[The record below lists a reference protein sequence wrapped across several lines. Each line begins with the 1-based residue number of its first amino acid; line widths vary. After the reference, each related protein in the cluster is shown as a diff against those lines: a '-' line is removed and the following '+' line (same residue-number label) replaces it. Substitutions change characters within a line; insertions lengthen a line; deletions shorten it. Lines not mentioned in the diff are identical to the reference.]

1 MLRKEIALVNKHD
14 SGKSLRW
21 ASRLWLAWLVLLT
34 GMLGR
39 PAQSAAPVAAPD
51 PLYRVNAPRFDGPV
65 RFAETAILWF
75 GRVDATHN
83 WADLRVGYNG
93 DELYLCLA
101 AFDRR
106 LWYDTSPTLSDLERW
121 DAVTFYLRT
130 SAGAGASP
138 GPDDYR
144 FVAQLNWWETRPA
157 YQSAYRGG
165 ASGWAPAA
173 IPFTTASGWRGNA
186 PNDDLDDRGWVA
198 TLHIPFSSLGLS
210 GAPAPGT
217 AWSLGVALHDRD
229 DAAGTAIAD
238 QIWPPGMQS
247 QQPPTWGQLAFGMPS
262 YSPPAATPGGM
273 VVVRQGLNGATVPD
287 AAVGGTTGNLCPGD
301 TDYIW
306 NHWGDANFAAVAD
319 FNIQNQGDVA
329 DWPCFARYYVTF
341 PLDALPAG
349 QAIISA
355 TLTLH
360 QWGGSGGPGQ
370 AEPSLIQ
377 VLTVNEGWDEATL
390 TWNNGPLAR
399 ENVAAAWADPLLSS
413 PGWPGAARTWDVSGA
428 VAEAYAAGHPLRL
441 ALYEADSAY
450 HSGKYFVSSDTGDW
464 NAAGR
469 PELSVRWG
477 QPTTEGTPTKTHT
490 PGASASS
497 TATGTRT
504 PTRTPTSGPT
514 GTAAATATAPPGGWR
529 YNRLPLLLKD
539 G

>member
-1 MLRKEIALVNKHD
+1 MGA
-14 SGKSLRW
+14 
-21 ASRLWLAWLVLLT
+21 
-34 GMLGR
+34 
-39 PAQSAAPVAAPD
+39 
-51 PLYRVNAPRFDGPV
+51 V

-93 DELYLCLA
+93 DGLYLCLA

-106 LWYDTSPTLSDLERW
+106 LWYDTDPSLSDLERW

-157 YQSAYRGG
+157 YQAAYRGG

-186 PNDDLDDRGWVA
+186 PNDDQDDRGWVA

-210 GAPAPGT
+210 GAPAPGS

-238 QIWPPGMQS
+238 QIWPPGMQP
-247 QQPPTWGQLAFGMPS
+247 QQPPTWGELAFGMPS
-262 YSPPAATPGGM
+262 YSPPAAAPGGI

-301 TDYIW
+301 SDYIW
-306 NHWGDANFAAVAD
+306 NHWGDASFAAVAD

-360 QWGGSGGPGQ
+360 QWGNSGGPRPGRALAHPGVDGERGLGRGDAHLEQWPSGQ
-370 AEPSLIQ
+370 GERCRGL
-377 VLTVNEGWDEATL
+377 G
-390 TWNNGPLAR
+390 
-399 ENVAAAWADPLLSS
+399 AAAPLL
-413 PGWPGAARTWDVSGA
+413 PRMAGRGEDLGCLRGGGRGLCRRTPVAPGA
-428 VAEAYAAGHPLRL
+428 LR
-441 ALYEADSAY
+441 
-450 HSGKYFVSSDTGDW
+450 G
-464 NAAGR
+464 
-469 PELSVRWG
+469 
-477 QPTTEGTPTKTHT
+477 
-490 PGASASS
+490 
-497 TATGTRT
+497 
-504 PTRTPTSGPT
+504 
-514 GTAAATATAPPGGWR
+514 
-529 YNRLPLLLKD
+529 
-539 G
+539 